1 MTGQVVLHPL
11 PQYFLSISYPLLRYY
26 HSSRYT
32 LSCYYC
38 GIITVFLFL
47 NLWDSDGNVG
57 TFPLPPLC
65 KILFGCTPPS
75 FDKLETSRRL
85 NKTWF
90 WVCISWLH
98 VSDKLNATLMGWS
111 LQCVSG
117 GVYTQVYK
125 RDWYWLDGCWAADR
139 CVFRHDAVSLSGHF
153 RVSQSWYSL
162 TRWLHAHYWL
172 VCCLHHAAVSQSQ
185 TGNSL

>member
-1 MTGQVVLHPL
+1 MTGHVVLHPTPSVFPVNILPITAIL
-11 PQYFLSISYPLLRYY
+11 PQSLYPLLLLLWYY
-26 HSSRYT
+26 YS
-32 LSCYYC
+32 
-38 GIITVFLFL
+38 FLFL

-75 FDKLETSRRL
+75 LDKLETSRRL

-98 VSDKLNATLMGWS
+98 VSNKLNATLMGWS